1 MLDEAR
7 QEKTLSLNLKVR
19 EQQRTMEDQ
28 TRLVEENLRRGAH
41 GLPAL
46 KSVADISATDEPD
59 VIMTQAV
66 DIMADDVAARAGLA
80 PAPQLQQA
88 RVPRTVSTPLIH

>member
-1 MLDEAR
+1 MD
-7 QEKTLSLNLKVR
+7 
-19 EQQRTMEDQ
+19 DQ

-59 VIMTQAV
+59 VIMAQAV
-66 DIMADDVAARAGLA
+66 HIMADDVATRGGLA
-80 PAPQLQQA
+80 PSPQLQQA
-88 RVPRTVSTPLIH
+88 RVPRAVSTTITR